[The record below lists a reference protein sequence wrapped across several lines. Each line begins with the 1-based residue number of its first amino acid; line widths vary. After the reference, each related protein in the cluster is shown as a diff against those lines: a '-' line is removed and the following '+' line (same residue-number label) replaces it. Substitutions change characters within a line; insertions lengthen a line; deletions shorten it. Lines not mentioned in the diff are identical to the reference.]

1 MTVLLLLF
9 YILAGN
15 IILLFLMAGFSLAW
29 NALAGLGK
37 RRVLSRPQLACR
49 LNRAA
54 WSAYYWPRIRAY
66 LISYAIVLAV
76 LALMPLAMGR
86 PENFLVQA
94 RNLAQLLPGLA
105 AFFLLAGF
113 TPARFAF
120 YPEGIRCSAMIPFL
134 PGKRDK
140 KTGTYA
146 CFRVGSMLWR
156 EFKDASVRN
165 GLLVLK
171 GERFSLEIPV
181 PDDQREYLLGLAREG
196 MKKARMEKR
205 RARAGKD

>member
-1 MTVLLLLF
+1 MLLF
-9 YILAGN
+9 FSILAGN
-15 IILLFLMAGFSLAW
+15 MMVLFLMAGFSLAW

-37 RRVLSRPQLACR
+37 RRALSRPELTCR

-54 WSAYYWPRIRAY
+54 WSAYYWPRISAY
-66 LISYAIVLAV
+66 LISYAVVLAV
-76 LALMPLAMGR
+76 LVLMPLALGR
-86 PENFLVQA
+86 PGGFLDQA
-94 RNLAQLLPGLA
+94 RSLAQVLPGLT

-113 TPARFAF
+113 TPARFTF

-140 KTGTYA
+140 KTGIYA
-146 CFRVGSMLWR
+146 CFRVGSMFWR

-165 GLLVLK
+165 GIIVLR
-171 GERFSLEIPV
+171 GERFSLEIPA

-205 RARAGKD
+205 RAKAGMGGR